1 MRALSKKQIYIQM
14 SKIKNFAVVCMI
26 ALSLTSCTDK
36 SKMLAKTWRVED
48 IKLSK
53 PVPPQAQA
61 FFQNMLQQ
69 MKDNLRLTYKADGS
83 FEAAFGEKTSKGKW
97 VLSKDAKQLTS
108 TDDNG
113 KTVNYI
119 IVELSDK
126 KFVYAAAEKGDT
138 ATFFLLPDDGKAP
151 KAAPAQTMPNTPPTT
166 KATPVDT
173 AKK

>member
-1 MRALSKKQIYIQM
+1 M

-26 ALSLTSCTDK
+26 ALTLTACTDK
-36 SKMLAKTWRVED
+36 SKMLVKTWRVED

-69 MKDNLRLTYKADGS
+69 MKDNLHLTYKADGTS
-83 FEAAFGEKTSKGKW
+83 EIAMGERIMKGKW

-119 IVELSDK
+119 IIELSDK
-126 KFVYAAAEKGDT
+126 RFVYAAAEKGDT
-138 ATFFLLPDDGKAP
+138 ARFFLIPEDGKAP
-151 KAAPAQTMPNTPPTT
+151 KAAPTQAMPNTPPTSE
-166 KATPVDT
+166 AAPVDT